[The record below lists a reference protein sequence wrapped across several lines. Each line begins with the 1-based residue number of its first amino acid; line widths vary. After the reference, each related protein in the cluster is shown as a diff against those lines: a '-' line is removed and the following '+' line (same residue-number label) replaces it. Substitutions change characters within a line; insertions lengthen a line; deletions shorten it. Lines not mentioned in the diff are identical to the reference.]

1 MIYKIIIELEEGKI
15 EKDYS
20 TKEER
25 DKIFDQLK
33 KSLKNG
39 KECISYKYGDD
50 EEIYRRSNVIG
61 IRKLDGCLMQNTN
74 Y

>member
-1 MIYKIIIELEEGKI
+1 MIYKIIIELEDGKI

-20 TKEER
+20 TKKER
-25 DKIFDQLK
+25 DEIFDQLK
-33 KSLKNG
+33 KSFKEG

-50 EEIYRRSNVIG
+50 EEIYKRSNIIG
-61 IRKLDGCLMQNTN
+61 IRKMDGCLMHDSN